1 MAVNQ
6 ASIRLITEFEGFVP
20 NWYPDPAHGWA
31 VPTVGYGHT
40 DAAGAP
46 LYADTKNKTFS
57 KSEAIE
63 MLRRDLGQ
71 YEEAVNKNVRVPLNQ
86 NQYGALVSFTY
97 NLGAANLAKSTLV
110 KKLNAGDY
118 AGAAKEFQKWN
129 KAGGKV
135 LAGLTR
141 RRESERQLFLS
152 AVREDDANKIPP
164 PPDMPIPIDPAVMPE
179 KKSNAVAVI
188 AAAIILIVA
197 AGAAV
202 ILGGFG
208 G

>member
-1 MAVNQ
+1 MAVND
-6 ASIRLITEFEGFVP
+6 ATIRLITEFEGFVEH
-20 NWYPDPAHGWA
+20 WYPDPAHGWA

-46 LYADTKNKTFS
+46 FYADTKNKTFTQ
-57 KSEAIE
+57 KEAIE

-71 YEEAVNKNVRVPLNQ
+71 YEAAVNKNVKVPLNP

-97 NLGAANLAKSTLV
+97 NLGAGNLAKSTLV

-118 AGAAKEFQKWN
+118 SGAAAEFGKWN

-141 RRESERQLFLS
+141 RREAERQLFLAKS
-152 AVREDDANKIPP
+152 TEAAKPSP
-164 PPDMPIPIDPAVMPE
+164 QPLPPDVPKLPPVASPARSIAPIIIVG
-179 KKSNAVAVI
+179 
-188 AAAIILIVA
+188 AIILAIIVF
-197 AGAAV
+197 V
-202 ILGGFG
+202 ITQVS
-208 G
+208 